1 MYNPKRADAVC
12 PLRAADLPET
22 FMHYSLYIT
31 HYTLFWISCNYP
43 CLFHYVNAH
52 NMLV

>member
-1 MYNPKRADAVC
+1 MTGHCPPKNEQTMEWGLHHDC
-12 PLRAADLPET
+12 QDDEQ
-22 FMHYSLYIT
+22 
-31 HYTLFWISCNYP
+31 TLFGISCNYP